1 MVKNLPDKV
10 GDIRDAGSIP
20 RSGRSPAEVTAT
32 HDLPG
37 EIPWTEEPEAAVYR
51 VTKSWT

>member
-1 MVKNLPDKV
+1 MRVQ
-10 GDIRDAGSIP
+10 
-20 RSGRSPAEVTAT
+20 SPGQEDPPQEVTAT

>member
-1 MVKNLPDKV
+1 MRVKSPDQE
-10 GDIRDAGSIP
+10 DPLR
-20 RSGRSPAEVTAT
+20 EVSAT

-37 EIPWTEEPEAAVYR
+37 EIPQTEEPEAAVYR